1 MQFGD
6 LESHS
11 HISRDRIIL
20 IRLKLCGQIR
30 NSKSYKNINFE
41 LTFLVKSRIQ
51 NVTKNV
57 NFELTFFL
65 QDVNFELT
73 SFLENVNSELTFSKN
88 VHQSEA

>member
-1 MQFGD
+1 MKDATQRFAGIPN
-6 LESHS
+6 LT
-11 HISRDRIIL
+11 
-20 IRLKLCGQIR
+20 
-30 NSKSYKNINFE
+30 KNINFE

-88 VHQSEA
+88 VNQSEA